1 MYIFQIVKQN
11 LEDLYKSLG
20 NLIHRLIEE
29 VEYWQHQLALKYS
42 ELAADVNIDNV
53 AHWLVL

>member
-1 MYIFQIVKQN
+1 MKQN
-11 LEDLYKSLG
+11 LEELYNGFG
-20 NLIHRLIEE
+20 NLIRSLIEE
-29 VEYWQHQLALKYS
+29 VKYWQRQLALKYS

>member
-1 MYIFQIVKQN
+1 MRN

-29 VEYWQHQLALKYS
+29 VEYWQRQLALKYS

-53 AHWLVL
+53 AYWLVL